1 MDSEEISANFYKSL
15 TVTLGQRV
23 ELDCK
28 SDGGNP
34 ITSLGF
40 TKNGTSFGV
49 DGPQCKCLNNT
60 HTFVVTESD
69 HAAVLGCRAQ
79 NKDKWQ
85 ADSQTVE
92 LNVLCKLHDNI
103 HGFYLLKGCICIMF
117 DKEIF
122 QFQDSLSVATNP

>member
-1 MDSEEISANFYKSL
+1 MIFFYQLGLPEAPLLKVKVDSEEISANFYKSL

-92 LNVLCKLHDNI
+92 LNVLCK
-103 HGFYLLKGCICIMF
+103 
-117 DKEIF
+117 
-122 QFQDSLSVATNP
+122 

>member
-1 MDSEEISANFYKSL
+1 MWFFFQLGLPEAPLLKVKVDSEEISANFYKSL

-92 LNVLCKLHDNI
+92 LNVLCKLHDNN
-103 HGFYLLKGCICIMF
+103 HDF
-117 DKEIF
+117 
-122 QFQDSLSVATNP
+122 